1 MWTKLLI
8 GIGLSVLLMNGPVL
22 AGDYR
27 VGTVYEDGPGEISV
41 VVELPYGV
49 TKPDASNFK
58 LLIEGKEVATAS
70 EVRTFLDSGKE
81 LGWFLCIDV
90 SGTMAGAPLQ
100 DTKQALHTFLHD
112 RRALRVALMTFGT
125 TINPQLDFQASRDA
139 LTLTRALDSL
149 KAERGKSETRLYQA
163 VHEALDYYAAEEMK
177 SDSLPKRKRILV
189 ISDGKDEGS
198 SVGAE
203 GVIKRSNTLVIPID
217 AVGRGKIP
225 DQYVESLHHLAE
237 STGGRFVHAQ
247 HEVVSLTDALIRL
260 YRELMETQT
269 VVAYFKYEPDIE
281 SRLTEKVVV
290 ELQQPGKSALSDSAA
305 AKIPLP
311 QTKTAPEPIPIPQ
324 KRIIPEWLIWL
335 LAAGLAALLTGVVVI
350 ISRKKPETERIFE
363 PEGGE
368 PESSVPPSQPAL
380 SEEKVRKE
388 RWTKVGGY
396 FPPPEPE
403 RPAAILVGV
412 VGALQDQQFSVEKEL
427 FRIRA
432 SPENDLCLTDDEYVS
447 GHHAYLCYEHGSLL
461 LFDNHSRNGTFV
473 NESRLGTSPTIITA
487 GDRIRVGDSTF
498 EVVTVP
504 NF

>member
-8 GIGLSVLLMNGPVL
+8 GIGLSVVLVNGLVL
-22 AGDYR
+22 AEDYR
-27 VGTVYEDGPGEISV
+27 VGTVYEDGLGEISV

-49 TKPDASNFK
+49 TEPDASNFK
-58 LLIEGKEVATAS
+58 LLIEGKKVATAS

-81 LGWFLCIDV
+81 LGWFLCVDV

-112 RRALRVALMTFGT
+112 RQALHVALMTFGT

-149 KAERGKSETRLYQA
+149 KAERGKGETRLYQA
-163 VHEALDYYAAEEMK
+163 VHEALDYYAAEETK

-203 GVIKRSNTLVIPID
+203 GVIKRSNTLSIPID
-217 AVGRGKIP
+217 AVGRSKIE
-225 DQYVESLHHLAE
+225 DQYIESLRHLAE
-237 STGGRFVHAQ
+237 STDGRFVHAQ
-247 HEVVSLTDALIRL
+247 HEVVSLTDALLRM

-281 SRLTEKVVV
+281 SRLTEVVV
-290 ELQQPGKSALSDSAA
+290 ELQQPGKPALSDGAA
-305 AKIPLP
+305 AKILLP
-311 QTKTAPEPIPIPQ
+311 QTKTEPEPIPIPQ
-324 KRIIPEWLIWL
+324 ERIIPEWLIWL

-388 RWTKVGGY
+388 RRTKVGGY

-427 FRIRA
+427 FRIGA
-432 SPENDLCLTDDEYVS
+432 SPENDLCLTGDEYVS
-447 GHHAYLCYEHGSLL
+447 GQHAYLCYEHGSLL

-473 NESRLGTSPTIITA
+473 NESRLGASPMIITV

-498 EVVTVP
+498 EVVTGP
-504 NF
+504 SS